1 MKQFIFKC
9 ILSTRARG
17 EEKFPNLHGTGRV
30 PHNTMGTGE
39 GLKFCSD
46 EHPCEGVSRKVAFH
60 S

>member
-39 GLKFCSD
+39 GLKVCSN
-46 EHPCEGVSRKVAFH
+46 EHPCEGVSRKG
-60 S
+60 